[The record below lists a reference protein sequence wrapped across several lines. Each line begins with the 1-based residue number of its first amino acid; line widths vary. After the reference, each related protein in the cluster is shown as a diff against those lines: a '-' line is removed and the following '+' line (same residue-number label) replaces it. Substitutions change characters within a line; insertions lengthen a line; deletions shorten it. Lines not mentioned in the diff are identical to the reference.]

1 MASENRGKRLIS
13 RWTATKSFVA
23 ILLFFA
29 IAAFFEYLMVCFFSF
44 SGLTDNFA
52 FNFLTVS
59 ISPLFHLLPLGVMFV
74 LFSSWMYL
82 TKYVGVVPRRML
94 PSKKPLERH
103 RRRIRRPRKTRFG
116 QFRNFLTKI
125 GRKLGR
131 VGRAFK
137 AFFRRIG
144 GVFLRSRGV
153 SSAQKRPFF
162 ARAAVKSTATVLT
175 VFLVSVLSLYF
186 LVHPN
191 LLHDLAT
198 GLYGANPVFHG
209 FVLKTIE
216 MAQGFAQAFSPIGWL
231 ASTIDRALR
240 AVAPGFRNI
249 IEGFGTPAT
258 ESLANLDLVGK
269 YTLCQ
274 NAAAWISAIV
284 SLGYGE
290 YTSRIHRI
298 HKPR

>member
-1 MASENRGKRLIS
+1 MVSENRGKRLIF
-13 RWTATKSFVA
+13 RRTANKSFVA
-23 ILLFFA
+23 VVLFFS
-29 IAAFFEYLMVCFFSF
+29 IAAFFEYLMVIFFSF

-52 FNFLTVS
+52 FNFFTIN
-59 ISPLFHLLPLGVMFV
+59 ISPLFHLMPLGVMFV

-82 TKYVGVVPRRML
+82 KKYVGLAPRRML
-94 PSKKPLERH
+94 SSKKPLERH
-103 RRRIRRPRKTRFG
+103 RRRVRRPRKTRFG

-131 VGRAFK
+131 VSRAFK

-153 SSAQKRPFF
+153 SSAQERPFF

-198 GLYGANPVFHG
+198 GLYGINPVFHG

-216 MAQGFAQAFSPIGWL
+216 MAQGLSQAFSPIGWL

-249 IEGFGTPAT
+249 IEGFGTPAN
-258 ESLANLDLVGK
+258 ESSANLDLVGK

-284 SLGYGE
+284 ALAYGE
-290 YTSRIHRI
+290 YISRLHRI

>member
-1 MASENRGKRLIS
+1 MIF

-44 SGLTDNFA
+44 SGLTDNFT
-52 FNFLTVS
+52 FNFFNTS
-59 ISPLFHLLPLGVMFV
+59 ISPLFHLMPLGVMFV
-74 LFSSWMYL
+74 LLSSWMYL
-82 TKYVGVVPRRML
+82 TKCVGMMPRRML

-125 GRKLGR
+125 WRKLGR
-131 VGRAFK
+131 VGRASK

-144 GVFLRSRGV
+144 DVFPRSRRV
-153 SSAQKRPFF
+153 SSARKRPFF

-175 VFLVSVLSLYF
+175 VFLVSVLSLYS
-186 LVHPN
+186 LVHPS

-198 GLYGANPVFHG
+198 GLYDANPVFHG

-216 MAQGFAQAFSPIGWL
+216 MAQGFAQVSFPIGWL

-240 AVAPGFRNI
+240 AVAPGFRTI
-249 IEGFGTPAT
+249 IEGFVTPAT
-258 ESLANLDLVGK
+258 ESLTNLDLVGK

-284 SLGYGE
+284 ALGYGE
-290 YTSRIHRI
+290 YTSRTHRT